1 MGEQV
6 IANVVL
12 YFKSDVEVSSY
23 QPSPGWKAEG
33 FWKEDLENRQQA
45 RTTSTLINGVRYQR
59 AVLLQQAIFPTKSGE
74 LTLSPFEVV
83 VQVRKRNCRRDIFS
97 FGLGQER
104 MELNTLPVT
113 VNVRPLPD
121 VDNAVFSGAVGKFEI
136 SRTLEPN
143 EAFVGES
150 VEINTSI
157 TGQGNI
163 PLIVKPEYEYP
174 EALELYDPQESSSIT
189 RNNQQIGGSKTF
201 TDIVIARNEGEYVI
215 PEQRFAYYD
224 PELRR
229 YRNITLPLLTLE
241 VKRDPR
247 LVNSSAN
254 EYRFE
259 ITPMTGLAN
268 WVSSS
273 QNHLHQKTWVWFL
286 LILPI
291 ASLAGAFVV
300 RTYTERMNNDSA
312 FARSQKAREKALTTL
327 SEAVKTEDIKSGYHF
342 IEKALIQF
350 VTDKLDL
357 PQAGLSIKELSDAIL
372 TKGDAESAQE
382 LKRLLDKCETISY
395 APNTSQEGLNAD
407 IQRAKE
413 LIKKV
418 GKIA

>member
-1 MGEQV
+1 M
-6 IANVVL
+6 
-12 YFKSDVEVSSY
+12 
-23 QPSPGWKAEG
+23 
-33 FWKEDLENRQQA
+33 
-45 RTTSTLINGVRYQR
+45 
-59 AVLLQQAIFPTKSGE
+59 
-74 LTLSPFEVV
+74 
-83 VQVRKRNCRRDIFS
+83 
-97 FGLGQER
+97 
-104 MELNTLPVT
+104 
-113 VNVRPLPD
+113 
-121 VDNAVFSGAVGKFEI
+121 
-136 SRTLEPN
+136 
-143 EAFVGES
+143 
-150 VEINTSI
+150 
-157 TGQGNI
+157 
-163 PLIVKPEYEYP
+163 
-174 EALELYDPQESSSIT
+174 
-189 RNNQQIGGSKTF
+189 
-201 TDIVIARNEGEYVI
+201 
-215 PEQRFAYYD
+215 
-224 PELRR
+224 RR